1 MGKLF
6 ALSIVLGSLGG
17 VADLDRD
24 GVSDTLEQALIEQFR
39 PHFLVDAGE
48 CAQVPAEFEAFSVK
62 PRVQEHNATIYA
74 RVSPSAALGPG
85 VTALE
90 LHYYH
95 LWEKD
100 CGLVASHPLDV
111 ERVVALLVP
120 SENGWK
126 ALYWYAAA
134 HEGTV
139 CDTSNAAPAA
149 TLGARSSGPLV
160 WISAGKHASYLD
172 PKLCGQRGCGG
183 DHCREMVDLPPGP
196 LINLGEAQVPLN
208 GAVWTT
214 SKEWP
219 FESKLGHTFD
229 SDLIAQLEASD
240 DLVLARVNG
249 RLRPTQFSISIA
261 GEALEALDTASRYG
275 GVGVNEAEKQTGN
288 ALAKTWRAIVRALG
302 HTARA
307 VGITKSGDDER

>member
-1 MGKLF
+1 MSKLF
-6 ALSIVLGSLGG
+6 VLSIVLGSLGG

-24 GVSDTLEQALIEQFR
+24 GVSDTLEQALIEKFR
-39 PHFLVDAGE
+39 PHFLVDADE

-62 PRVQEHNATIYA
+62 PRVKEHNAAIYA
-74 RVSPSAALGPG
+74 RVSPSAALGPD

-90 LHYYH
+90 LQYYH

-111 ERVVALLVP
+111 ERVVAMLVP

-139 CDTSNAAPAA
+139 CDTSNAASAA

-183 DHCREMVDLPPGP
+183 DHCRKMVDLPPGP
-196 LINLGEAQVPLN
+196 LINLGEARVPLN

-219 FESKLGHTFD
+219 FESKLGHAFD
-229 SDLIAQLEASD
+229 SALLAQLEANED
-240 DLVLARVNG
+240 FVLARVNG
-249 RLRPTQFSISIA
+249 RLRPTQFSISVA
-261 GEALEALDTASRYG
+261 GEALEALDTASHYG
-275 GVGVNEAEKQTGN
+275 GVGVDQAEKKTSN
-288 ALAKTWRAIVRALG
+288 ALVKTWRAVVSALG

-307 VGITKSGDDER
+307 IGITKR